1 MTSEYWCIVN
11 FLINTYVLTVSVC
24 LARGADENLA
34 GASEDH
40 AGGGAGNGHVLLQ
53 LLVILL
59 RNTV

>member
-1 MTSEYWCIVN
+1 M
-11 FLINTYVLTVSVC
+11 TYVLTASVC

-40 AGGGAGNGHVLLQ
+40 AGDGGGNGHVLLQ

-59 RNTV
+59 LNTV